1 VDIARDVMRLT
12 NQNKSPVEIRTYVDQ
27 EYSKFGPPTDT
38 EPLE

>member
-1 VDIARDVMRLT
+1 MTEQGRPAT
-12 NQNKSPVEIRTYVDQ
+12 EIRTYIDR